1 MDKVIFHI
9 DVNSAFLSWEAVY
22 RLKILGEETDLRE
35 IASVV
40 GGDEKKRHGIV
51 LAKSIAAK
59 KYGIQTGESLAE
71 ARKKCPNLMIVSPH
85 HDLYKQCSESF
96 INLLKE
102 YTPCVEQYSID
113 EAYMDM
119 SGTTSL
125 HGSPVVVANAIKDR
139 VYRELGFTVNIGVS
153 SNKLLAKMASDFKKP
168 NLVHTLFPEEIEK
181 KMWPLP
187 VSELFFVGRATT
199 KKLFAMGIKT
209 IGDLAKA
216 DVTIL
221 KSNLKKHGEVIH
233 NFANGIDDSIVMP
246 ETIANK
252 GYGNSTTVPFDVTD
266 KETAKMILLS
276 LSETVGTR
284 LRKDQVQIRVIAVS
298 IVDCEFHHVSHQMTL
313 LEPTNLTNEIHQ
325 AACQLFDELWNNEP
339 LRNFGVHTS
348 KIEEPGQGRQL
359 SLFELGL
366 CNESQIVKETVDYRA
381 TDDSNTL
388 LKREKLEKLDQTIDQ
403 IRSKYGMDSI
413 KRANFINS
421 KLTHM
426 SGGNSSITLP
436 KQKEK
441 GTPFDPTKGLYEAR
455 QDEKGKTNKK

>member
-1 MDKVIFHI
+1 MDRVIFHI

-51 LAKSIAAK
+51 LAKSIPAK
-59 KYGIQTGESLAE
+59 KYGIQTGESLAD
-71 ARKKCPNLMIVSPH
+71 ARKKCPNLTIVPPQ

-96 INLLKE
+96 IHLLRE

-119 SGTTSL
+119 SGTLSL
-125 HGSPVVVANAIKDR
+125 HGSPIVVANAIKDR
-139 VYRELGFTVNIGVS
+139 IYRELGFTVNIGVS

-168 NLVHTLFPEEIEK
+168 NLVHTLFPDEIEK

-199 KKLFAMGIKT
+199 KKLFAMGIKS

-216 DVTIL
+216 DVDIL
-221 KSNLKKHGEVIH
+221 KTNLKKHGEVIYK
-233 NFANGIDDSIVMP
+233 FANGIDDSIVLT

-252 GYGNSTTVPFDVTD
+252 GYGNSTTVSFDVTD
-266 KETAKMILLS
+266 RDTALMILLS
-276 LSETVGTR
+276 LSETVGAR
-284 LRKDQVQIRVIAVS
+284 LRKDQVHIRVIAVS
-298 IVDCEFHHVSHQMTL
+298 IVDYEFHQVSHQMTL
-313 LEPTNLTNEIHQ
+313 LEPTNLTNDIYA
-325 AACQLFDELWNNEP
+325 AACKLFDELWNGEP

-348 KIEEPGQGRQL
+348 RIEEQGEARQL

-366 CNESQIVKETVDYRA
+366 KKESDQVKECVDYRV
-381 TDDSNTL
+381 TEKPNVL
-388 LKREKLEKLDQTIDQ
+388 LRREKLEKLDQTIDQ

-413 KRANFINS
+413 KRANFVNS
-421 KLTHM
+421 RLNHM
-426 SGGNSSITLP
+426 SGGSSSITLP

-441 GTPFDPTKGLYEAR
+441 GKPFDPAKGFYKYSTNE
-455 QDEKGKTNKK
+455 GK

>member
-1 MDKVIFHI
+1 MDRVIFHI

-51 LAKSIAAK
+51 LAKSLPAK

-71 ARKKCPNLMIVSPH
+71 ARKKCPNLTIVPPQ

-96 INLLKE
+96 IQLLRE

-119 SGTTSL
+119 SGTLSL
-125 HGSPVVVANAIKDR
+125 HGSPIVVANAIKDR
-139 VYRELGFTVNIGVS
+139 IHRELGFTVNIGVS

-168 NLVHTLFPEEIEK
+168 NLVHTLFPDEIEK

-199 KKLFAMGIKT
+199 KKLFAMGIKS

-216 DVTIL
+216 DIDIL
-221 KSNLKKHGEVIH
+221 KTNLKKHGEIIH
-233 NFANGIDDSIVMP
+233 NFANGIDDSIVLT

-252 GYGNSTTVPFDVTD
+252 GYGNSTTVSFDVTD
-266 KETAKMILLS
+266 RDTALAILLS
-276 LSETVGTR
+276 LSETVGAR
-284 LRKDQVQIRVIAVS
+284 LRKDHVHIRVIAVS

-313 LEPTNLTNEIHQ
+313 LEPTNLTNEIY
-325 AACQLFDELWNNEP
+325 AVACQLFDELWNGEP
-339 LRNFGVHTS
+339 IRNFGVHTS
-348 KIEEPGQGRQL
+348 RIEEQGESRQL

-366 CNESQIVKETVDYRA
+366 KKESDQVKETVDYRV
-381 TDDSNTL
+381 TEKPNTL

-403 IRSKYGMDSI
+403 IRTKYGMDSI
-413 KRANFINS
+413 KRANFVNS
-421 KLTHM
+421 RLNHM
-426 SGGNSSITLP
+426 SGGSSSITLP

-441 GTPFDPTKGLYEAR
+441 GKPFDPAKGLEGYSTK
-455 QDEKGKTNKK
+455 QG